1 MLFAELNKRDLKKK
15 EEVERLKQQQQKEK
29 VEERNAILAVQKEL
43 KKRKEN

>member
-29 VEERNAILAVQKEL
+29 V
-43 KKRKEN
+43 